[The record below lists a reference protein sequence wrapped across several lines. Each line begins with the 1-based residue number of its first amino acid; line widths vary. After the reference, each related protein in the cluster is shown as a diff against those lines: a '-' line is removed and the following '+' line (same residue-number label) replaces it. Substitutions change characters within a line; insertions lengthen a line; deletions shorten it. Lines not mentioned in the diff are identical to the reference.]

1 LIVVIV
7 AVPVLLPDP
16 EGPVTMNVKLLPALV
31 GVTLTLL
38 NTPDEKFPDVP
49 VIPAV
54 PL

>member
-1 LIVVIV
+1 LIVAIV
-7 AVPVLLPDP
+7 AVPVLPD
-16 EGPVTMNVKLLPALV
+16 PVTMNVRLLPTLV